1 MDVYRPGPSNCLD
14 TPRMNQL
21 CEHQDGILTNGSF
34 HLPDGGFPGGSAGK
48 ESTCNAGDL
57 GLIAGLGRSSG
68 EGKGY
73 PLQYSG
79 LESSMDCIAHGVTKS
94 WTRLSNFH
102 FQPWQ
107 MYRQLI
113 KNPPKKW
120 QMKDTMNR
128 GSTKTEQQACHLAPG
143 TSLLSAPVAV
153 TGGSLVESL
162 KRQKLSI
169 FSR

>member
-1 MDVYRPGPSNCLD
+1 MILLVGLFVHDFMDVYRPGPSNCLD

-79 LESSMDCIAHGVTKS
+79 LENFMDCIVHGAAKTQ
-94 WTRLSNFH
+94 TQLNNFH
-102 FQPWQ
+102 SLSHTHRHMHMYTHMHICSLTLPWDSCNHVKHDPCEN
-107 MYRQLI
+107 L
-113 KNPPKKW
+113 
-120 QMKDTMNR
+120 D
-128 GSTKTEQQACHLAPG
+128 
-143 TSLLSAPVAV
+143 V
-153 TGGSLVESL
+153 
-162 KRQKLSI
+162 
-169 FSR
+169 